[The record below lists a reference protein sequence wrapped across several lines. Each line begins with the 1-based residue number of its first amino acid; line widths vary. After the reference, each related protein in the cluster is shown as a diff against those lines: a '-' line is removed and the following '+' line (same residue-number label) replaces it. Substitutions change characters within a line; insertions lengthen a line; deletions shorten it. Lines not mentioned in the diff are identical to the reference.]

1 MLDFIEKVLRMPRV
15 VLTVM
20 VLILAA
26 GTAAYVGMPK
36 ESFPAIEI
44 PYLYVSI
51 SQTGVSPSDA
61 ENLLAKPA
69 EEELATLD
77 GLDNITTTSTT
88 GHASVL
94 LEFDI
99 NTDKDQALSDTRARM
114 DALRAKLPSEADDPT
129 VTEIDFVGPI
139 MSVAIST
146 SEFAYSA
153 PWV

>member
-51 SQTGVSPSDA
+51 SQSGVSPSDA
-61 ENLLAKPA
+61 ENLLAKMTRRREA
-69 EEELATLD
+69 MAR
-77 GLDNITTTSTT
+77 SRVV
-88 GHASVL
+88 A
-94 LEFDI
+94 
-99 NTDKDQALSDTRARM
+99 ALSDEAAR
-114 DALRAKLPSEADDPT
+114 
-129 VTEIDFVGPI
+129 
-139 MSVAIST
+139 
-146 SEFAYSA
+146 
-153 PWV
+153 